1 VRVDA
6 DMPQEMFDA
15 RLGAT
20 IQAIQRVLAAGGL

>member
-1 VRVDA
+1 
-6 DMPQEMFDA
+6 MPQEMFDA